1 MMDER
6 EPQWYE
12 QARKGPFQEAKFTDA
27 SAEQVMRRLRA
38 ESGAV
43 HVRGPRKLRIGILTA
58 VILLILAGAG
68 AFFLQDGPPG
78 KETPAGIGLPVKEK
92 AELTDEELKRIAEQ
106 LILKQLG
113 REIPFEKLEY
123 EQRTGRV
130 QLVYSEYSKAYAM
143 LRLNAETGEADA
155 YTMNAAFGPEAT
167 ESKLVSDAREKL
179 RELGYTGEFSVTG
192 STRYVDYGR
201 SPDHSVQ
208 VQNVITAADAAIN
221 FANGAY
227 ERAYFE
233 MDKNEVSDELKQA
246 GLEALGM
253 LRSSSLEDQL
263 TRVIRTTA
271 EGAGDEISLYYG
283 DSRGGDTFVT
293 FDYATSA
300 VLDVADY
307 ALNLADLGDSRTD
320 EERDEQLLSMDN
332 AILQSTAAV
341 IADKLYEV
349 NLKEDY
355 TLVKNEPR
363 PGVITFESHSGGPAI
378 EATYNLD
385 GVMYSFSIKRAS
397 NTLY

>member
-12 QARKGPFQEAKFTDA
+12 QARKGPFQEARFTDS
-27 SAEQVMRRLRA
+27 SAEQVMRRLRT
-38 ESGAV
+38 ESEPARPRSRRMPRLAV
-43 HVRGPRKLRIGILTA
+43 MAA
-58 VILLILAGAG
+58 VILLLLAGAATLYLKLGPSG
-68 AFFLQDGPPG
+68 A
-78 KETPAGIGLPVKEK
+78 ETPAGVTVPVEDK
-92 AELTDEELKRIAEQ
+92 AELTDEALKKIAEQ

-113 REIPFEKLEY
+113 RKIPFEKLEH

-155 YTMNAAFGPEAT
+155 YTMNAAFGAEAID
-167 ESKLVSDAREKL
+167 SKLIRDAREKL
-179 RELGYTGEFSVTG
+179 QELGYTGEFSVTG

-221 FANGAY
+221 LTNGAY

-233 MDKNEVSDELKQA
+233 MDQNEVSEELKQA

-283 DSRGGDTFVT
+283 DSRSGDTFVT

-320 EERDEQLLSMDN
+320 EERDELLLSKDN

-341 IADKLYEV
+341 IADRLYGV
-349 NLKEDY
+349 KLKEDY

-363 PGVITFESHSGGPAI
+363 PGVITFESHSGGPTI
-378 EATYNLD
+378 EAAYNMD

-397 NTLY
+397 NTL

>member
-1 MMDER
+1 MDER
-6 EPQWYE
+6 EPKWYE
-12 QARKGPFQEAKFTDA
+12 QARKGPFQEAKFTDS
-27 SAEQVMRRLRA
+27 SAEQVMRRLRSQA
-38 ESGAV
+38 EPVRPRSRRMPRLAV
-43 HVRGPRKLRIGILTA
+43 MAA
-58 VILLILAGAG
+58 VILLLLAGAG
-68 AFFLQDGPPG
+68 TLYLKLGPSG
-78 KETPAGIGLPVKEK
+78 AETPAGVTLPVEDK
-92 AELTDEELKRIAEQ
+92 AELTDEALKKIAEQ

-113 REIPFEKLEY
+113 REIPFEKLEH

-167 ESKLVSDAREKL
+167 DSKFVSDAREKL
-179 RELGYTGEFSVTG
+179 RELGYKGEFSVTG

-233 MDKNEVSDELKQA
+233 VEQNEVSEELRQA

-263 TRVIRTTA
+263 TRVIRTTE

-283 DSRGGDTFVT
+283 DGRSGDTFVT

-307 ALNLADLGDSRTD
+307 ALNLVDLGDSRTD

-341 IADKLYEV
+341 IADKLYGI

-355 TLVKNEPR
+355 MLDKNGPR
-363 PGVITFESHSGGPAI
+363 PGVITFESRNGAPAI

-397 NTLY
+397 NTL

>member
-1 MMDER
+1 MDER

-43 HVRGPRKLRIGILTA
+43 HVRGPRKLRMGILTA

-68 AFFLQDGPPG
+68 AFFLRDGPPG

-167 ESKLVSDAREKL
+167 DSKLVSDAREKL

-208 VQNVITAADAAIN
+208 VQDVITAADAGIN
-221 FANGAY
+221 FTNGVY
-227 ERAYFE
+227 ERAGFNI
-233 MDKNEVSDELKQA
+233 DQSEVSEELKHT
-246 GLEALGM
+246 GLEALKL
-253 LRSSSLEDQL
+253 LRTGWEDQM
-263 TRVIRTTA
+263 TGVVRSTT
-271 EGAGDEISLYYG
+271 EGAGDEITLYYG
-283 DSRGGDTFVT
+283 DSPGQDTFVT
-293 FDYATSA
+293 FDYTTQK

-307 ALNLADLGDSRTD
+307 SLNVVGLTHPQTE

>member
-12 QARKGPFQEAKFTDA
+12 QARKGPFQDARFTDS
-27 SAEQVMRRLRA
+27 SAEQVMRRLRT
-38 ESGAV
+38 ESEPARPRSRRMPRLAV
-43 HVRGPRKLRIGILTA
+43 MAA
-58 VILLILAGAG
+58 VILLLLAGAATLYLKLGPSG
-68 AFFLQDGPPG
+68 A
-78 KETPAGIGLPVKEK
+78 ETPAGVTLPVEDK
-92 AELTDEELKRIAEQ
+92 AELTDEALKKIAEQ

-113 REIPFEKLEY
+113 RKIPFEKLEH

-155 YTMNAAFGPEAT
+155 YTMNAAFGAEAID
-167 ESKLVSDAREKL
+167 SKLISDAREKL
-179 RELGYTGEFSVTG
+179 QELGYTGEFSVTG

-221 FANGAY
+221 FTNGAY

-233 MDKNEVSDELKQA
+233 MDQNEVIEELKQA

-283 DSRGGDTFVT
+283 DGRGGDTFVT

-320 EERDEQLLSMDN
+320 EERDELLLSKDN

-341 IADKLYEV
+341 IADRLYGV
-349 NLKEDY
+349 KLKEDY
-355 TLVKNEPR
+355 TLIKNEPR
-363 PGVITFESHSGGPAI
+363 PGVITFESHSGGPTI
-378 EATYNLD
+378 EAAYNMD

-397 NTLY
+397 NTL